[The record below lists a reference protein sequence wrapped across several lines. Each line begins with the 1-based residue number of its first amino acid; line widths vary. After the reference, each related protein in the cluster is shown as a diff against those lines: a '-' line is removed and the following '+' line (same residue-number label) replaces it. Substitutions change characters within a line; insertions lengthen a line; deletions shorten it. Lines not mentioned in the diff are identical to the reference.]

1 MAMQNFSVTAIA
13 CYMRSLFISLAHLHA
28 HNIIHRDVKPSNF
41 LYAPEAGGRAVLLD
55 FGLAQKASS
64 GHGGTSKGNHR
75 HSHVLTT
82 SSTQQQQQLQQQ
94 RLNTSRNNEKERKKL
109 QAVNLILN
117 SVGTLGN
124 YTKCIDLFISLLFN
138 LFCRT

>member
-1 MAMQNFSVTAIA
+1 MKNFSINSIA

-41 LYAPEAGGRAVLLD
+41 LYAPEGGGRAVLLD

-64 GHGGTSKGNHR
+64 HNSSSGSNRNNQR
-75 HSHVLTT
+75 HAQVLT

-94 RLNTSRNNEKERKKL
+94 RINTSRNNEKERKKL

-117 SVGTLGN
+117 SVGTSG
-124 YTKCIDLFISLLFN
+124 K
-138 LFCRT
+138 R